1 MKIKCTVKEFASLVL
16 TCADTSCA
24 TCILNDMCDGTGI
37 ENYIVYEDIVPDNS
51 VRMGGEADA

>member
-16 TCADTSCA
+16 ACADTSCA

-51 VRMGGEADA
+51 VRMEA